1 MLLFLLI
8 SDDSQMFAEKSPRH
22 VQSVIMMFNNAVNA
36 YTVHGVFYVRK
47 IYMGRY
53 FYNALILSIH

>member
-22 VQSVIMMFNNAVNA
+22 VQSVTMMFNNAVNA

-47 IYMGRY
+47 VYGTL
-53 FYNALILSIH
+53 FLQCANF